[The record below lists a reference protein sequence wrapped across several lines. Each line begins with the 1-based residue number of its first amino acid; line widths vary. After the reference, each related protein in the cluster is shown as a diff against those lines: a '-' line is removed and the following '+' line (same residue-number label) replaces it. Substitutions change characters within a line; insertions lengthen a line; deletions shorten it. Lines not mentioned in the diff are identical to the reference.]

1 MRSPIGPVLIVL
13 GLATAVVLALVLLQ
27 TVGLRGDLD
36 AAREEVVALQ
46 AQVDGL
52 ERGVPISELSM
63 RLAELEND
71 IQEWVVAFSSDV
83 PADGDPTSP
92 AGGTVTNA
100 ELLERIE
107 DVLARIDDLDARIDE
122 ICDSVPVC

>member
-1 MRSPIGPVLIVL
+1 MRSPIGAVLVVL
-13 GLATAVVLALVLLQ
+13 GLATAVVLALVLVQ
-27 TVGLRGDLD
+27 TFGLRGDLD

-46 AQVDGL
+46 AEVDGL

-71 IQEWVVAFSSDV
+71 IRGWVVAFSSDV
-83 PADGDPTSP
+83 PAGGDPTSP

-100 ELLERIE
+100 EILERVE
-107 DVLARIDDLDARIDE
+107 DVLGRIDDLDARIDD
-122 ICDSVPVC
+122 ICDGVPVC

>member
-1 MRSPIGPVLIVL
+1 MRSPTGPVLVGM
-13 GLATAVVLALVLLQ
+13 GLATMVVLALMLLQ
-27 TVGLRGDLD
+27 IVGLRGDLD
-36 AAREEVVALQ
+36 AAREEVVSLTT
-46 AQVDGL
+46 QVDGL

-71 IQEWVVAFSSDV
+71 IRDWVVAFSSDV
-83 PADGDPTSP
+83 PAGGDPTTP

-100 ELLERIE
+100 ELLDRID

>member
-1 MRSPIGPVLIVL
+1 MRSPTGPVLIGM
-13 GLATAVVLALVLLQ
+13 GLATIVVLALMLLQ
-27 TVGLRGDLD
+27 IVGLRGDLD
-36 AAREEVVALQ
+36 AAREEVVSLTT
-46 AQVDGL
+46 QVDGL

-71 IQEWVVAFSSDV
+71 IRDWVVAFSSDV
-83 PADGDPTSP
+83 PAGGDPTTP

-100 ELLERIE
+100 ELLDRID

-122 ICDSVPVC
+122 ICDNVPVC

>member
-1 MRSPIGPVLIVL
+1 MRSPTGPVLIGM
-13 GLATAVVLALVLLQ
+13 GLATLVVLALTLLQ
-27 TVGLRGDLD
+27 MVGLRGDLD
-36 AAREEVVALQ
+36 AAREEVVSLTT
-46 AQVDGL
+46 QVDGL

-71 IQEWVVAFSSDV
+71 IRDWVVAFSAEM
-83 PADGDPTSP
+83 PADGDPSSP

-100 ELLERIE
+100 ELLDRID

>member
-1 MRSPIGPVLIVL
+1 MRSSIGPILVVLSV
-13 GLATAVVLALVLLQ
+13 ATAVVLALVLLQ

-36 AAREEVVALQ
+36 AARQEVVELKAE
-46 AQVDGL
+46 VDTF
-52 ERGVPISELSM
+52 ERGVPISELSL

-71 IQEWVVAFSSDV
+71 IEAWIVAFSSEV
-83 PADGDPTSP
+83 PPGGDPTSP

-100 ELLERIE
+100 EILDRIE

>member
-1 MRSPIGPVLIVL
+1 MRSPVGPVLIVL
-13 GLATAVVLALVLLQ
+13 GLATALVLALVLLQ

-36 AAREEVVALQ
+36 AARQEVAALT
-46 AQVDGL
+46 AEVDGL

-71 IQEWVVAFSSDV
+71 IREWVVAFGADV
-83 PADGDPTSP
+83 PAGGDPTSP
-92 AGGTVTNA
+92 AGGVVTNA

-107 DVLARIDDLDARIDE
+107 DVLARIDDLDARIDD
-122 ICDSVPVC
+122 ICDGVPVC

>member
-1 MRSPIGPVLIVL
+1 MRSPIGPVLIGM
-13 GLATAVVLALVLLQ
+13 GLATIVVLALMLLQ
-27 TVGLRGDLD
+27 IVGLRGDLD
-36 AAREEVVALQ
+36 AAREEVVALT

-71 IQEWVVAFSSDV
+71 IRDWVVAFSSEV
-83 PADGDPTSP
+83 PAGGDPTSP
-92 AGGTVTNA
+92 AGGSVTNA
-100 ELLERIE
+100 ELLDRVE

>member
-1 MRSPIGPVLIVL
+1 MRSPTGPVLIGM
-13 GLATAVVLALVLLQ
+13 GLATIVVLALLLLQ
-27 TVGLRGDLD
+27 IVGLRGDLD
-36 AAREEVVALQ
+36 AARQEVVSLTT
-46 AQVDGL
+46 QVDGL

-71 IQEWVVAFSSDV
+71 IRDWVVAFSSDV

-100 ELLERIE
+100 ELLNRID